1 MKGRFNPFATAALML
16 LAAAPLMGQTS
27 AKITELPAASSLSA
41 TDLVLTVTDPSGTP
55 VTKSATVQKII
66 DLLGSTTLTLTN
78 KTISGSSNTITG
90 VPQSGVSNLVSDLAG
105 KQAADNTLAALAGL
119 TTAADKLPYFTGSD
133 AAAVTDF
140 SAFARTLMD
149 DADAATA
156 RATLGITSPQESL
169 TAVVDASGNDSTGTV
184 GDPSK
189 PYLTIQAA
197 LDDLLAAPST
207 YEQRTVRVRTL
218 AASEAVTMDEDF
230 RYLFF
235 DLLPGY
241 NNMGTF
247 SSLTV
252 NWDPVGLH
260 TLQLSVRGEM
270 GDIIA
275 KGHYVSLKGVGAAT
289 VGAVDVSD
297 NSLTESNPGAGL
309 SVEGPVTFNSGIN
322 GMGAVG
328 DMSNAGTN
336 GKAVSFN
343 NGSMFIG
350 SSNINLAGGGN
361 GGAGAGNAGD
371 LTISGNA
378 QVGPQ
383 NGQFAVNNLN
393 WNTVAKTGIV
403 QYNRTSTDTL
413 TATSTQLGG
422 YVELPM
428 PGVYLLFGNVNLQF
442 AAATFSSSRT
452 MTFRFRRIN
461 NTAADVGG
469 PSLTLPTQIT
479 SSQTRSLGSCM
490 MPLGIYVTPRSGD
503 RIAIFGDVSVVP
515 SAGSADVVGLSITS
529 FKAS

>member
-1 MKGRFNPFATAALML
+1 PPK
-16 LAAAPLMGQTS
+16 
-27 AKITELPAASSLSA
+27 KIRDLTAASSLSG
-41 TDLVLTVTDPSGTP
+41 TDIFEVTVDPDGTP
-55 VTKSATVQKII
+55 ASRKATITQIGEWLDSVTM
-66 DLLGSTTLTLTN
+66 TLTG
-78 KTISGSSNTITG
+78 KTIDGGSNTLSNIGQSSIT
-90 VPQSGVSNLVSDLAG
+90 NLVSDLAA
-105 KQAADNTLAALAGL
+105 KQAADATLTALAGL
-119 TTAADKLPYFTGSD
+119 TTGADKLPYFTGSD
-133 AAAVTDF
+133 AVATADF
-140 SAFARTLMD
+140 TAFARTLLD

-207 YEQRTVRVRTL
+207 FEMRTLRVRTL
-218 AASEAVTMDEDF
+218 AATESVTIQEYPG
-230 RYLFF
+230 YLFL

-241 NNMGTF
+241 SNMGNF
-247 SSLTV
+247 SELTV
-252 NWDPVGLH
+252 TWDAGGGHSINLY
-260 TLQLSVRGEM
+260 LRGEM
-270 GDIIA
+270 GNLTAPGQFVNLVGVEQA
-275 KGHYVSLKGVGAAT
+275 KVQNIVITDGSLAESNAGGSLQAAGPLLLSGNIYGYGAA
-289 VGAVDVSD
+289 
-297 NSLTESNPGAGL
+297 
-309 SVEGPVTFNSGIN
+309 
-322 GMGAVG
+322 G
-328 DMSNAGTN
+328 DMSTPGVP
-336 GKAVSFN
+336 GKSVNLGNDVKWTGGGNSIQLGG
-343 NGSMFIG
+343 GSDG
-350 SSNINLAGGGN
+350 GAGGGS
-361 GGAGAGNAGD
+361 AGTV
-371 LTISGNA
+371 TISGNA
-378 QVGPQ
+378 SVGGQ
-383 NGQFAVNNLN
+383 NSNMFLISNLD
-393 WNTVAKTGIV
+393 WNTDAKTGIV

-428 PGVYLLFGNVNLQF
+428 PGVYLLFGHVNLQF

-452 MTFRFRRIN
+452 MTLKFRRIN